1 MSGTLYVIGTPIGNL
16 KDISPRVL
24 EAIAA
29 CECIYA
35 EDTRVSIKLLNHLD
49 VKKKLLS
56 YHKHNERE
64 KLEEIGTHLREG
76 KTIGLVSDAGMP
88 VISDPGHEMIQLA
101 ATLNAKI
108 VPIAGPTAFVLA
120 LVASG
125 LPADRFVFEG
135 FLPDKQND
143 LIKALE
149 GLKDEVRTIILYVSP
164 HKIARTLKEM
174 LPLFG
179 NRRAC
184 LARDITKYFE
194 EFRRMDLKSLLQC
207 PDIDQLR
214 GELVLVI
221 HGREPESSQV
231 SDGVI
236 AADWWEHKDDR
247 DLVVSYVRLL
257 VDRGEKLMRAAKMAA
272 DKFGIEK
279 DRVYRSASDDMSR
292 AYKERSGD

>member
-1 MSGTLYVIGTPIGNL
+1 MSGTLYIIGTPIGNL

-24 EAIAA
+24 EAMTA
-29 CECIYA
+29 CDCIYA

-49 VKKKLLS
+49 LKKKLVS
-56 YHKHNERE
+56 YHKHNEKE
-64 KLEEIGTHLREG
+64 KLDEIEMQLEQGQ
-76 KTIGLVSDAGMP
+76 TIGLVSDAGMP

-101 ATLNAKI
+101 VSKGARI
-108 VPIAGPTAFVLA
+108 VPIAGPSAFVLA

-143 LIKALE
+143 LVEALE
-149 GLKDEVRTIILYVSP
+149 NLKSESRTIILYVSP
-164 HKIARTLKEM
+164 HKIVRTLKEM

-179 NRRAC
+179 NRRVC
-184 LARDITKYFE
+184 LAREITKYFE

-207 PDIDQLR
+207 ADIDDLR

-221 HGREPESSQV
+221 QGHANETEEPV
-231 SDGVI
+231 GVI
-236 AADWWEHKDDR
+236 RSNWWEHQGDR

-257 VDRGEKLMRAAKMAA
+257 VDRGEKLMRAAKKAA
-272 DKFGIEK
+272 DKFGIQKEQ
-279 DRVYRSASDDMSR
+279 VYKIASDDISR
-292 AYKERSGD
+292 AYSERESQ